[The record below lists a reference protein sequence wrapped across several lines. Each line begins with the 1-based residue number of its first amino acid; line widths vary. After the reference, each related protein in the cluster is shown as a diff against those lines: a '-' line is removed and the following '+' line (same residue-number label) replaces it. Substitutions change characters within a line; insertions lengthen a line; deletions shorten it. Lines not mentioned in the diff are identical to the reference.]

1 MSRRRRRDWSASG
14 LPRLRDAWTRA
25 LSSEL
30 GRQGRD
36 IDVARA
42 HGDQAPA
49 EAREAVRVYD
59 ATLPAREALIEH
71 TSRAE
76 LYWVTAPMVDLATES
91 ALSLPA
97 WTPTTAVPCDAGLL
111 CWQRPATTHL
121 PHPDGGTC
129 TWDAVL
135 WCPHPVADHALLVQA
150 LTRTPGGDLP
160 LTPVVEVH
168 VPLEETRRPN
178 RADAGELMISAL
190 GAAWLLM
197 GQPAVTE
204 LTVDAPGAAESGNER
219 RGRRRRRPRRRPW
232 WPRIHAPLVGVRALA
247 TTAVRSG
254 PQVPPPR
261 VDRSTPQRAT
271 GCPRGATAEG
281 ERVARPPHGRINE
294 RPDQPGARASCSV
307 AQLVEVEEGLS

>member
-49 EAREAVRVYD
+49 EVREAVRVYD

-135 WCPHPVADHALLVQA
+135 WCPNPVADHALLLQA

-160 LTPVVEVH
+160 LTPGCRGARAA
-168 VPLEETRRPN
+168 RRDP
-178 RADAGELMISAL
+178 
-190 GAAWLLM
+190 
-197 GQPAVTE
+197 T
-204 LTVDAPGAAESGNER
+204 AE
-219 RGRRRRRPRRRPW
+219 PRRRWRAGDFGARGGVASDGPTGGY
-232 WPRIHAPLVGVRALA
+232 RVDSGRARGRGVR
-247 TTAVRSG
+247 
-254 PQVPPPR
+254 
-261 VDRSTPQRAT
+261 
-271 GCPRGATAEG
+271 
-281 ERVARPPHGRINE
+281 
-294 RPDQPGARASCSV
+294 
-307 AQLVEVEEGLS
+307 